1 LKFIKFMTA
10 PELTARWSIATGYVA
25 TRPDAYRTPTLEKY
39 VAEFPAAAVARD
51 QFQYAVA
58 EFATHENA
66 RNKKFLDDAIQS
78 VVTGAKP
85 PKEAL
90 TAAQQQAERVLKDY
104 R

>member
-1 LKFIKFMTA
+1 
-10 PELTARWSIATGYVA
+10 
-25 TRPDAYRTPTLEKY
+25 

-90 TAAQQQAERVLKDY
+90 TAAQQQADRVLKDY